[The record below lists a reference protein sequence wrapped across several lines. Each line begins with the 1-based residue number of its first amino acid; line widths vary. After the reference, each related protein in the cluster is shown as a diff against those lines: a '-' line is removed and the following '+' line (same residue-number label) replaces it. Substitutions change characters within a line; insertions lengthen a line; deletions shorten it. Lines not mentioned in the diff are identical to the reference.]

1 MASLRVSLPVKIQ
14 QHLAMGY
21 SDHHIG
27 QVLGCSLAA
36 VLAQREYLER
46 VIREAD
52 PQIGHC
58 RGGPKREEQHGTV
71 AGHAQHDRDRT
82 EPCPPCAGANRR
94 RLAARNR
101 KSEVA

>member
-1 MASLRVSLPVKIQ
+1 MASLRVSPKTRIEQLI
-14 QHLAMGY
+14 ACGY

-52 PQIGHC
+52 PQIGHA
-58 RGGPKREEQHGTV
+58 RGKQ
-71 AGHAQHDRDRT
+71 
-82 EPCPPCAGANRR
+82 
-94 RLAARNR
+94 AAR
-101 KSEVA
+101 